1 MNIDS
6 ARIQDNLDNPEKA
19 FELDNVAVRL
29 VRTREPLMSD
39 EIFDSPDSVVR
50 ALSKQMRDFD
60 REVLGIINLDNRMR
74 PINVSFVSAGSV
86 NGTLSHPREILKAA
100 ILSNAANMMLIH
112 NHPSGY
118 LIPSKMDVQ
127 ITDRMIQLCD
137 LVNIPLLDHII
148 VGGDKEEYFS
158 FAGQKIMPMADNYF
172 TENFLNI
179 EFTHQPNRQEM
190 PDDYNGLMPAIE
202 EPQAA
207 YNRDDRVREITE
219 QLEKGIKDMFTSEK
233 YMDYLNTMS
242 KFHGYSLN
250 NTLLIAA
257 QNPKASLVAGFKSW
271 EKNFD
276 RHVKRGEKGIKILA
290 PSPYTKKVLQE
301 KVNPDTGEMI
311 LDKNGNPVKE
321 EMEIKL
327 TSFRV
332 VSVFDVSQ
340 TEGKELP
347 SMAHDLQANIKDY
360 PLYIQALE
368 QVSDVP
374 IAFEE
379 INGSAHGYYSH
390 ATDSI
395 SIQSGMSESQTIKT
409 MIHEIA
415 HSILHNDN
423 VADAKEKDRQ
433 TKEVEAESVAYTVCK
448 HFGID
453 SSDYSFGYIAGWSVG
468 KELNELKSSLETIRK
483 TSSGLITG
491 IEDKLEKLRLNK
503 GISVSEQPLENVT
516 ESVTLQQSKD
526 MMSAALGST
535 DELLSTYK
543 NKDSGTVTE
552 SVTVVAEENAR
563 YESRMS
569 VREAIENRKHTYHSA
584 YADIGMVLDNY
595 TTDELIEYLK
605 NNEPGGESSLRN
617 YVESQIIGAQIN
629 RERYQSENNFV
640 TESVTSEITDEPDIE
655 QQAAGLRI

>member
-6 ARIQDNLDNPEKA
+6 ARIQNLDNPEKA

-50 ALSKQMRDFD
+50 ALSEQMRDFD

-74 PINVSFVSAGSV
+74 PINISFVSAGSV

-219 QLEKGIKDMFTSEK
+219 QLEKEIKDMFTSEK

-271 EKNFD
+271 EKNFE

-321 EMEIKL
+321 ETEIKL

-347 SMAHDLQANIKDY
+347 SVAHDLQDNIKDY

-395 SIQSGMSESQTIKT
+395 AIQSGMSESQTVKT

-423 VADAKEKDRQ
+423 VPDAKEKDRQ

-453 SSDYSFGYIAGWSVG
+453 SSDYSFGYIAGWSAD

-491 IEDKLEKLRLNK
+491 IEDKLEKLRINK

-526 MMSAALGST
+526 MMSAVLGST

>member
-6 ARIQDNLDNPEKA
+6 ARIQNLDNPEKA

-50 ALSKQMRDFD
+50 ALSEQMRDFD

-74 PINVSFVSAGSV
+74 PINISFVSAGSV

-271 EKNFD
+271 EKNFE

-321 EMEIKL
+321 ETEIKL

-347 SMAHDLQANIKDY
+347 SMARDLHDNIKDY

-395 SIQSGMSESQTIKT
+395 AIQSGMSESQTLKT

-423 VADAKEKDRQ
+423 VPDAKEKDRQ

-453 SSDYSFGYIAGWSVG
+453 SSDYSFGYIAGWSAD

-526 MMSAALGST
+526 MMSAVLGST

-543 NKDSGTVTE
+543 NKDSGTVTD